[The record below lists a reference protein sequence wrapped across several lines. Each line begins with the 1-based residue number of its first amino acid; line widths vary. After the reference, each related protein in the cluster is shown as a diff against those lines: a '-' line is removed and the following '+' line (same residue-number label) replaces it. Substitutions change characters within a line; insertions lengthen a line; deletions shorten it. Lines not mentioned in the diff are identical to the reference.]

1 MTFSNNSK
9 GDFMGFFKKNLKPI
23 VSFAVMGVLLVLATF
38 FDLQFSRFAVDL
50 EPGKYYS
57 TNFFGVFF
65 EIFGERPVYYV
76 TSIGLFFIFFYLKK
90 VSTFKKGT
98 KITLMALCAVIAL
111 GLNYYGAT
119 KLIKYLLTH
128 GWISDLEGIMRT
140 VATVSVAIVF
150 TALWLFVCSR
160 INKKYLKG
168 LAVCGLIIIFTA
180 AFSQAATH
188 LLKPFFGR
196 ARYRMLNV
204 MGDFSQYTRWYV
216 VNGKRSV
223 PEELLALGVAKDG
236 YKSFPSGHT
245 SSAGVILAIMSL
257 PVAFKNMPKKVSW
270 ILTIVAYAYTL
281 TVAFSRVVIGAHYAS
296 DVIIGALLS
305 LVGFYLGV
313 FVIKKILARFTKTAD
328 E

>member
-1 MTFSNNSK
+1 
-9 GDFMGFFKKNLKPI
+9 MGFFKKNLKPI

-98 KITLMALCAVIAL
+98 KITLMVLCAVIAL

-245 SSAGVILAIMSL
+245 CAAAMSFTLIFLPDLLGLDEQKRIKLKTIMIVVSFVFTAL
-257 PVAFKNMPKKVSW
+257 VALSR
-270 ILTIVAYAYTL
+270 IV
-281 TVAFSRVVIGAHYAS
+281 VGAHYLT
-296 DVIIGALLS
+296 DVLFGGGWTFLSAWVSKII
-305 LVGFYLGV
+305 
-313 FVIKKILARFTKTAD
+313 IKKISKV
-328 E
+328 